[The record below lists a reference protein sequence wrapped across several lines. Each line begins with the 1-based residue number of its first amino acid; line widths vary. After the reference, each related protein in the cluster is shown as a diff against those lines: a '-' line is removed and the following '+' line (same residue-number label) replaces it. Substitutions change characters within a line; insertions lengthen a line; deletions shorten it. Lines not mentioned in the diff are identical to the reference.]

1 MALIG
6 VYICVSRVSDN
17 KHHPSDV
24 IAGALLGVVSALLVV
39 CTQPTYFNCAY
50 LILSAFDI
58 YMSNVDT

>member
-39 CTQPTYFNCAY
+39 CTQPAFLNCAY
-50 LILSAFDI
+50 LISSPFDI
-58 YMSNVDT
+58 DMSNVDT